1 MNQKKLA
8 ELAGV
13 SPATVS
19 KAFRYSDR
27 VSPETRERIFSLAR
41 EHRCFDKFSKGK
53 YHKKLIVV
61 FSPEVKSD
69 FYNSLVVNLEKRIL
83 AANAMM
89 SLVITDFDA
98 VKEQEYFDYYA
109 KDGRADA
116 IILIDPQGVIE
127 NPDFFPAVALFSTQ
141 KQSCDTIH
149 VDWSAA
155 VNDAIGL
162 LKSKGRRNIVFIGER
177 LTGQKLSIF
186 KECMEQNFLPIIE
199 KYLYISEFRFENA
212 GIWAVEEMCKQPQM
226 PDAIIAAY
234 DYIAFGAITALKQHG
249 YRIPEDISVIG
260 MDDVNLNRY
269 VDIPLTTI
277 HIHFDELCDAAL
289 DLVLKKIENK
299 YYFVK
304 QDVTIKASL
313 ICRNST

>member
-19 KAFRYSDR
+19 KAFHYSDR
-27 VSPETRERIFSLAR
+27 VSPETRERIFTLAKA
-41 EHRCFDKFSKGK
+41 HGCFDKFSKGK
-53 YHKKLIVV
+53 YPKKLIVV
-61 FSPEVKSD
+61 FSPEVNSD
-69 FYNSLVVNLEKRIL
+69 FYNSLVINLEKRIL
-83 AANAMM
+83 AANAIM
-89 SLVITDFDA
+89 SLVITGFDEK
-98 VKEQEYFDYYA
+98 KEKEYFDYYS

-116 IILIDPQGVIE
+116 MILLNPRSVID
-127 NPDFFPAVALFSTQ
+127 NPDFFPAVALFPAQ

-155 VNDAIGL
+155 VNEAIQL
-162 LKSKGRRNIVFIGER
+162 LKNNGRKNIVFIGEQ
-177 LTGQKLSIF
+177 LTMQKLSIF
-186 KECMEQNFLPIIE
+186 KECMEQNFLPIFE
-199 KYLYISEFRFENA
+199 KYLYISDLRFENA
-212 GIWAVEEMCKQPQM
+212 GKWAVEEMLKQQKM

-234 DYIAFGAITALKQHG
+234 DYIAFGAIAALKQHG
-249 YRIPEDISVIG
+249 FRIPEDISVIG

-304 QDVTIKASL
+304 QDVTINASL
-313 ICRNST
+313 ICRSST